1 MLNILSKYC
10 LKSRILEN
18 VVLAP
23 YTSFKIGGRADLFI
37 LPYSW
42 EELLFVLKILKEKGI
57 AVKILGQGTNILI
70 SDEGIRGAVIKLGQ
84 NLGNISLTY
93 EGILE
98 VEAGCLI
105 SKVISYMLERNLGG
119 LEFMIGIPGTIGG
132 AVVGNAGAWNKSIGS
147 FVEEVIVIDE
157 NLEEK
162 ILTKNDLLFSYRMSN
177 IKKDWIVKKVR
188 LKVEKKQKEISM
200 EEIKNYLKERNRR
213 LPKYPSAGSIF
224 KNPKEGPAAYF
235 IESLGFKGMRIGDAM
250 ISYKHA
256 NTIINL
262 GRAKSKDVMELIDI
276 VRTRVKEVYGI
287 NLEPE
292 IIFW

>member
-1 MLNILSKYC
+1 MLNILSRYC
-10 LKSRILEN
+10 LKSRISEN

-23 YTSFKIGGRADLFI
+23 YTSFKIGGSADLFI

-42 EELLFVLKILKEKGI
+42 EELLFILKILKEKGI

-93 EGILE
+93 ESILE

-147 FVEEVIVIDE
+147 FVEEVVIIDE

-162 ILTKNDLLFSYRMSN
+162 ILTKNDLLFSYRRSN